1 MGENI
6 AANVPPTIGICA
18 ALCEYNSIIITLTIG
33 IVILPYEHTYMVS
46 ILFFFCIVQYFFFSY
61 HNIESSCS

>member
-46 ILFFFCIVQYFFFSY
+46 ILFFFV
-61 HNIESSCS
+61 

>member
-33 IVILPYEHTYMVS
+33 IVILPYEHFGQHYDGNNDTIDEELEKMNYEKGK
-46 ILFFFCIVQYFFFSY
+46 Y
-61 HNIESSCS
+61 

>member
-33 IVILPYEHTYMVS
+33 IVILPYKHTYMIS
-46 ILFFFCIVQYFFFSY
+46 ISFFLYSTIFLF
-61 HNIESSCS
+61 